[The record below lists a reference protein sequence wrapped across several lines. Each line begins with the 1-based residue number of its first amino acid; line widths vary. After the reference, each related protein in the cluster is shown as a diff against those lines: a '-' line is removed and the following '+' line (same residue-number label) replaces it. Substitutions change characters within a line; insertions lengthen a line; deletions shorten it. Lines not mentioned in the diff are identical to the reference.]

1 MRHSLCLCDIST
13 PPAETPA
20 APPTP
25 PSCRPFFD
33 PLIDRSSLFTRVAR
47 SQFKCCPPS
56 SFLSASYI
64 MLLGVIM
71 DTCVRHPPSLYL
83 SHQTSWQQL
92 CHTRPRAV
100 LRRHSHTVHSMMN
113 GLISGC
119 GNVPLSLSLSRSPL
133 PSTSTLSSHVYL
145 FSMYRQ
151 TPLLRRC
158 VHMFCAIA

>member
-83 SHQTSWQQL
+83 SHHTSWQQL

-119 GNVPLSLSLSRSPL
+119 GNVPLSLSLALPFLLHRPFSRMFICSVCIDRL
-133 PSTSTLSSHVYL
+133 P
-145 FSMYRQ
+145 F
-151 TPLLRRC
+151 C
-158 VHMFCAIA
+158 VGVFICSAQ